1 MTYARKRMKI
11 KTHILYIIIII
22 VLVVLLVRP
31 FAKSDKV
38 GEFDNSITDT
48 LSFNSDTTTFSKVDT
63 LEQNSDSVKIVYVEK
78 IVKDTIYVKDTT
90 TNSSFS
96 LQVVQKYF
104 SEPDKYDLWISG
116 VEPLNVDRIC
126 TYNQIE
132 EKIITNTITEAIY
145 PPKRNEF
152 YLGGGFCS
160 ILDTFTPVM
169 NASLK
174 TKKNTLI
181 SLNLGYYKGSP
192 LVMGTYSWKIGKNK

>member
-1 MTYARKRMKI
+1 MKI
-11 KTHILYIIIII
+11 KTHILYIITIF

-38 GEFDNSITDT
+38 GDFDNSIADT
-48 LSFNSDTTTFSKVDT
+48 LSFNSDTTTFSKIDT
-63 LEQNSDSVKIVYVEK
+63 LKQDSDSVRIVYVEK

-90 TNSSFS
+90 TNKEYS

-104 SEPDKYDLWISG
+104 SEPNKYDLWISG

-132 EKIITNTITEAIY
+132 YKTITNTIREAIY

-152 YLGGGFCS
+152 YLGGGFYS
-160 ILDTFTPVM
+160 FLDTFTPIV

-181 SLNLGYYKGSP
+181 SLNFGRYKGEP
-192 LVMGTYSWKIGKNK
+192 LIVGTYSWKIGKNK